1 MVNTRKGSYMPK
13 QFEDAPNVITSS
25 PPPVQ
30 HARVRGHRFK
40 STPFQRPYRLPSEK
54 VQGEASSRLQESLR
68 SEVVPEVGES
78 SVPGSLTVHAHRAFE
93 AIVSDMDSDDQDDV
107 PLIRLL
113 KKPLGPI
120 ISEKLP
126 SDPPDSIHS
135 QESSSTERVFIHT
148 LGGLR
153 RPPAMPS
160 GHSPFVHPPRSKL
173 LASKPDM
180 VPAHI
185 PGFTTAAH
193 EEQADVSRNEDQC
206 ASFDQA
212 DIPPKDIPPPTN
224 DLIAPSPEG
233 RPESPKGSKPPK
245 RKTQQARRNVT
256 TKTGKKKVPVN
267 IPSIL
272 IDKISFHHEESVQ
285 RWKFVVQRR
294 IAHELI
300 REFIVNLPDEFNNP
314 SSPDY
319 QTVHIRGFKFVIS
332 PTVINGFLGNIV
344 DIDCSPSCPTTEV
357 LATILSDGTLSTWPV
372 PIALP
377 WLFSSRLL
385 HLNGVVLTA
394 TNVPRPEPKT
404 IALSYRPFQGSH
416 DESAKGFY
424 VDRELAAR
432 IVNSLTAESR
442 ALTNSITLLSKRRL
456 EVDALLQHLKSLAPS
471 TSRRQPSSDH
481 ERVRRNN
488 EKSRVADTK
497 NFWFII
503 EVPATKVTHLSCAQF
518 PRRRQYW
525 PNWVI
530 KVSCVILFYCL
541 TSDYLHY

>member
-357 LATILSDGTLSTWPV
+357 LATVLSDGTFISATLGTFLYQILNDDKVDTGAFIYNQLLRYVGSFGVKV

-416 DESAKGFY
+416 VSDIDHGFY

-471 TSRRQPSSDH
+471 TSRRQPSSG
-481 ERVRRNN
+481 
-488 EKSRVADTK
+488 
-497 NFWFII
+497 
-503 EVPATKVTHLSCAQF
+503 
-518 PRRRQYW
+518 
-525 PNWVI
+525 
-530 KVSCVILFYCL
+530 
-541 TSDYLHY
+541 